1 MADLIMTMSSD
12 DEQPVAVKTA
22 PSASN
27 VKAERKD
34 KRRKA
39 TKKAKKDAKR
49 GKKRSMDDVS
59 DQDDSE
65 LELANGRGGVGADE
79 PDDAQMAKNF
89 VFDGLGGGYVGSR
102 RNNVWVSL
110 VRFKSGLPAKVAKWP
125 CIVRTLGKSTSSES
139 RTQWC
144 ARIAR
149 IA

>member
-65 LELANGRGGVGADE
+65 LELANGGSGGGGADE

-110 VRFKSGLPAKVAKWP
+110 VRSKTGLLAKVAHI
-125 CIVRTLGKSTSSES
+125 CFVRTLGKSTLSEN

-144 ARIAR
+144 AQAERIA
-149 IA
+149 